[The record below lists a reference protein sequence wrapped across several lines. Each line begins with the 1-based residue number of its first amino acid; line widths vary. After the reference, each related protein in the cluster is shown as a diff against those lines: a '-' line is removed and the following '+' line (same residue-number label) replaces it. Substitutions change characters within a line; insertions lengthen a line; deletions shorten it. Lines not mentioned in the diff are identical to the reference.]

1 MSIVTDIRG
10 TAGVILIDRV
20 PVNAINHDIRSGIL
34 DALASLVARG
44 RRLITPGTSQTA

>member
-34 DALASLVARG
+34 YALAELAGNPSLDRIPP
-44 RRLITPGTSQTA
+44 RNCLP